1 MFIIA
6 DTSVSSV
13 SIQSPPSYNIGDNVI
28 LLCNITLSHPIGP
41 DISSLVVKWNSTC
54 INGPESHTEST
65 TEVTSS
71 MFKSRLT
78 LTDVTIRDA
87 GVYNC
92 TASIS
97 ESNSEPIMDF
107 VELCIQG
114 NYFLYYKYIVSF

>member
-1 MFIIA
+1 MSIIA

-13 SIQSPPSYNIGDNVI
+13 SIQSPPIYNIGDNVT

-54 INGPESHTEST
+54 INRPESHTEST

-71 MFKSRLT
+71 MFKNRLT
-78 LTDVTIRDA
+78 LTDVTVRNA
-87 GVYNC
+87 GVYSC
-92 TASIS
+92 IVSIG

-114 NYFLYYKYIVSF
+114 NHFLYHI

>member
-1 MFIIA
+1 M
-6 DTSVSSV
+6 SSV
-13 SIQSPPSYNIGDNVI
+13 SIQSPPSYNIGDNVT

-54 INGPESHTEST
+54 INRSESHIEST
-65 TEVTSS
+65 TEVTSL
-71 MFKSRLT
+71 MFKSMLT
-78 LTDVTIRDA
+78 LTDVTVRDA

-92 TASIS
+92 TVSIS

-114 NYFLYYKYIVSF
+114 SHFSYYI